1 MKYFARF
8 NESGERI
15 TTYVEGVHDD
25 IPSDAI
31 EITEEEQVLYATNN
45 YIRSDDGKPIEKP
58 ITTPEPLEYEQIDTT
73 TLDMAETTI
82 ALNERITK
90 LEGGK

>member
-1 MKYFARF
+1 MKYLATFDEKG
-8 NESGERI
+8 NRI
-15 TTYVEGVHDD
+15 TTYVEGIHDN
-25 IPSDAI
+25 IPEIAI

-58 ITTPEPLEYEQIDTT
+58 ITPPEPLEHAQFDTT
-73 TLDMAETTI
+73 VLDMAETVV

>member
-8 NESGERI
+8 NKNGERI
-15 TTYVEGVHDD
+15 TTYAEGVHND

-58 ITTPEPLEYEQIDTT
+58 ITPPEPLEYAQIDQDK
-73 TLDMAETTI
+73 LDTAETMA

-90 LEGGK
+90 LEGGE